1 MNFDRAIVSYF
12 LISQMHLKGP
22 VLLEVTDA
30 QDIAQMHEAR
40 EVRCSV
46 VASLMLPRV
55 IVHAHT
61 PTARAPAHAFD

>member
-1 MNFDRAIVSYF
+1 
-12 LISQMHLKGP
+12 MHLKGP